1 MPNFKLTKSPQLKKS
16 RSRIFC
22 SWFSRKFNLKSE
34 KRMIESMKPE
44 GYEDQGYR
52 DEN

>member
-1 MPNFKLTKSPQLKKS
+1 MPNFKLVKNSQLKKS

-22 SWFSRKFNLKSE
+22 SELFRKFSLKSE
-34 KRMIESMKPE
+34 KQMIESMKPE